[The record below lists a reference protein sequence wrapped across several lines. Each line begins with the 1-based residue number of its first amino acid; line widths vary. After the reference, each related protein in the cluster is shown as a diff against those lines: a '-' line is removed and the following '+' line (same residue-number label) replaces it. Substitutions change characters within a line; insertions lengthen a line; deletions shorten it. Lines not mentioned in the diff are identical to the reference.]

1 MSATTPFTD
10 YATNVTPA
18 PETEPA
24 ARPRPVRRS
33 PADLPFK
40 FADRGLAEALAA
52 ERGEPAWLR
61 AERVA
66 ALEAFEAMPVET
78 NQLYTPYVDLRG
90 AGLDDARPYVRT
102 ASEPDAGTDA
112 RAGHPPDGTSALIQL
127 TEDRVSALALG
138 DEAREAGVIL

>member
-1 MSATTPFTD
+1 MSATNPSPD
-10 YATNVTPA
+10 YAPNVTTGPA
-18 PETEPA
+18 PDPA

-66 ALEAFEAMPVET
+66 ALDAFEAMPVET

-90 AGLDDARPYVRT
+90 AVLDDARPYVPT

-112 RAGHPPDGTSALIQL
+112 G
-127 TEDRVSALALG
+127 
-138 DEAREAGVIL
+138 